1 MIGFELHVAQ
11 KNTQQRKKKKSQK
24 VPQSSS
30 NCSLAFAII
39 LYKQR
44 PVQVSLADVREIK
57 ACTIFEF
64 RGTTPKKL
72 I

>member
-30 NCSLAFAII
+30 NCSLAFA
-39 LYKQR
+39 KTR
-44 PVQVSLADVREIK
+44 
-57 ACTIFEF
+57 
-64 RGTTPKKL
+64 
-72 I
+72 